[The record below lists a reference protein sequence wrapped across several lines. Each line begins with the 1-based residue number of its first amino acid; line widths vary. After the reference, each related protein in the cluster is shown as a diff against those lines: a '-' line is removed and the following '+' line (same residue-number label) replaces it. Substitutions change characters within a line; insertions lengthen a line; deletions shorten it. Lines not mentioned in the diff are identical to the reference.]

1 MFTHCLML
9 LQGWMKLL
17 SQMALKVPDVSNL
30 KSLTVL
36 CNEDGEADFFDNIA
50 DPVVGL

>member
-1 MFTHCLML
+1 
-9 LQGWMKLL
+9 MKLL